1 VPVGLSFRALDE
13 WSQGFQN
20 AATTGARGTFLL
32 ACWVQRYRVSCQPLR
47 EAPNAQ
53 VPVAEAYPVSPDG
66 RAQSCRGGRLDLIG
80 DVTIDSANQAI
91 EGDNINV
98 MAVVGDRG
106 LIQKGFGTLVP
117 TSLTIVAGIGTVT
130 VSNIS
135 EFASLLRPEV
145 FTVSSAGDVE
155 LGNVFMDGNTAT
167 FTSAGDIL
175 VTGALDDAGGD
186 ITLASSAGSV
196 TLQQAVSAAGSVD
209 VAGTAVTS
217 ADTIQAAQDLTLT
230 GSLSISVNGAVT
242 TSVGDVTLNSA
253 GSLIVNDTIS
263 AAANASLVGNT
274 IATTQ
279 AIEAGANVTV
289 AAAQSVVLNGTV
301 ASAGGDVVVSTSLA
315 SSGSDAVG
323 VSITKAVTST
333 ESIIVASEGDV
344 TIRDETL
351 TPDSL
356 IVTANDVEVTSVN
369 GGVLL
374 DTIDVTGTRTVQDPT
389 TGIDEIRAVFVSGG
403 EDVAV
408 SGAITGGLQGG
419 ISPTSTAR
427 P

>member
-1 VPVGLSFRALDE
+1 MPVGLSFRALDE

-167 FTSAGDIL
+167 VTSAGDIL